1 MLTFKCE
8 PLCCEEKRLAHVLF
22 AFLSL
27 LVPVHAQH
35 DESSKQKTDGSSSL
49 FLLFYLISQDQHCEH
64 YKLSCK

>member
-35 DESSKQKTDGSSSL
+35 EESSKQRTDGSSSL
-49 FLLFYLISQDQHCEH
+49 FLLFI
-64 YKLSCK
+64 